1 MLEYMLAVDT
11 AKLEMERLESKIARR
26 YRAGLVR
33 NEEEKQ
39 LLAALAA
46 VGSHV
51 LQSLGSAL
59 ISAGEKLNDGKTSGR
74 AATV

>member
-1 MLEYMLAVDT
+1 MFEYMLAADT
-11 AKLEMERLESKIARR
+11 AKLEMERLEKKIARR
-26 YRAGLVR
+26 YRAGLMR

-39 LLAALAA
+39 LLAALTA